1 MAGGPQRI
9 EWISVRNL
17 VDSLPLMVV
26 VVLTATLTT
35 NLILSRL
42 DEQARR
48 LEYIERELHD
58 LRERVARIEA
68 HPSVSAPMFGR

>member
-68 HPSVSAPMFGR
+68 HPSVSAPQFGR